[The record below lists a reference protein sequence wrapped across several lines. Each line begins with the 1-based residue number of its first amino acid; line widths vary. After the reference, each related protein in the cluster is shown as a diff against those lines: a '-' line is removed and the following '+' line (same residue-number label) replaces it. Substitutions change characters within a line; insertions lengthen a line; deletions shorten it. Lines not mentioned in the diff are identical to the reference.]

1 MGMTLW
7 ISTLD
12 GRNLTKNTND
22 HSMMYRHADTL
33 DRLCDLLTVE
43 KLSSFFDFT
52 ALQHDFKEELDDEEE
67 QHNRLDPETG
77 YEYGIDDMTW
87 FDSASGLT
95 TLTALHAN
103 IDTDAELKTLKETQR
118 RQLID
123 EFNDCLTMLRDS
135 AARNGKFHLAV
146 IM

>member
-22 HSMMYRHADTL
+22 HSAMHRYADAL
-33 DRLCDLLTVE
+33 DVICERLNVE
-43 KLSSFFDFT
+43 KLSLFFDVT
-52 ALQHDFKEELDDEEE
+52 DLQYNFREASDEDGEVQE
-67 QHNRLDPETG
+67 DTLDPETG
-77 YEYGIDDMTW
+77 CAYGIDDMQW
-87 FDSASGLT
+87 FDSAFGLA
-95 TLTALHAN
+95 TLTALQAN
-103 IDTDAELKTLKETQR
+103 VGAAAELKLNDATR
-118 RQLID
+118 RELLEELD
-123 EFNDCLTMLRDS
+123 DCIAMLRES